1 MGGLAFVVAEALEAG
16 EWHAEARFL
25 VRNARELLH
34 LLEAAALA
42 GRGLPDDAS
51 AMVHTD
57 LLLEEQAGNVV
68 SDATL
73 VTFSELPRLS
83 VAAALGDLP
92 RLAAWDGFLRG
103 LEQSG
108 RLARLV
114 VWFVW

>member
-1 MGGLAFVVAEALEAG
+1 MVAEALEAG

-34 LLEAAALA
+34 LLEGAALA

-51 AMVHTD
+51 ATAHTD
-57 LLLEEQAGNVV
+57 LLLEEQTGNVV
-68 SDATL
+68 SDATF
-73 VTFSELPRLS
+73 VIFSELPRLS

-108 RLARLV
+108 HSARLV
-114 VWFVW
+114 VWFMW